1 MHYLIWVNQCE
12 SLAKLALRYL
22 SFAADAMG
30 TLALLGCLG
39 AGSAYQQAPM
49 RNTHKPEKINKD
61 GEEQPL
67 MNKAESRV

>member
-1 MHYLIWVNQCE
+1 MRA
-12 SLAKLALRYL
+12 SLSGRAGARTPL
-22 SFAADAMG
+22 SRAADAVG

-49 RNTHKPEKINKD
+49 RSTHRPEKADKD

-67 MNKAESRV
+67 INKAESRV